1 MRHREFTAYVIAIQT
16 VLLAS
21 IYFDV
26 PFVRKILGFFYLAFV
41 PGLILMFLLRLDKRD
56 VTDPDSDKNP
66 ARTNQEGSRFL
77 VPLLYSIG
85 LGLAFLMFSGVIIN
99 YALPAIG
106 IERPLTTYPIFFSIS
121 LLVLVSLFFVTR
133 RENDLALAPDIKIWQ
148 EVKKHVPITVFL
160 LLLPILSVA
169 GTALMNNTG
178 NNALLLL
185 LIVSIIVFSISTVF
199 LKDSIPAW
207 AYPLAIFTIG
217 ISLLSMHS
225 LDTSRLVGYD
235 IHGEYH
241 VFSLTDSSASWS
253 PYLEEGMYRVGYIY
267 AYMTSISITILPVIF
282 QVITGISPEYIF
294 KFVLVSFFSI
304 IPLIVFRIARCHF
317 DRYTSFLSALF
328 FIVLSYFHTQL
339 PMVTRQGIAFVFFAL
354 LILALFD
361 TRMGALKRRVLF
373 VVFVFSAILAHYS
386 TAIILFLVLT
396 AFFILG
402 TADRKSR
409 SDKVKSNTV
418 ILMAIA
424 LFSWQVYTEGVLQN
438 LVKLIK
444 NVAEHLTEFLEPATR
459 GGTVQSLVGIGTDD
473 PVVRV
478 GFYLGTLTRIFI
490 VLGTIFI
497 FFKWRELKIK
507 RDFVLLQIIGLALLF
522 TVVIVPYAS
531 KGYNAERVY
540 LQTLIILA
548 PSFVIGGLK
557 IMDLLKVRG
566 KGMKYGIVV
575 LVIVFHFAFQSG
587 LIYQFTGTPQNLAL
601 SREGDTYNRLY
612 VHEQDVES
620 ARWLGNTAR
629 GKPIFTDA
637 NGQNILISY
646 GMLPNAKIWTVK
658 ADMELFGNP
667 YIYLR
672 YSNIVNGRITLRGGK
687 DSNVNDTNVPY
698 MLGLDIT
705 DRVFDNGAS
714 RVHRMRTQPLLETA
728 GV

>member
-1 MRHREFTAYVIAIQT
+1 MRHREFSAYVIAIQT

-26 PFVRKILGFFYLAFV
+26 PFIREILGFFYLAFV
-41 PGLILMFLLRLDKRD
+41 PGVVLMFLLRLDKRD
-56 VTDPDSDKNP
+56 LMDPGSDKNH

-85 LGLAFLMFSGVIIN
+85 LSLAFLMFSGVIIN
-99 YALPAIG
+99 YALLAIG
-106 IERPLTTYPIFFSIS
+106 IERPLTTYPVFFSIS

-133 RENDLALAPDIKIWQ
+133 RENALALAPGIKIGS

-160 LLLPILSVA
+160 LILPILSVA

-178 NNALLLL
+178 NNTLLLL
-185 LIVSIIVFSISTVF
+185 LIVSIIVFSMSTVF

-207 AYPLAIFTIG
+207 AYPLALFTIG
-217 ISLLSMHS
+217 ISLLFMHS
-225 LDTSRLVGYD
+225 LDTPHLVGYD

-241 VFSLTDSSASWS
+241 VFRLTDSMASWS
-253 PYLEEGMYRVGYIY
+253 PYLPEGMYRVSYIY
-267 AYMTSISITILPVIF
+267 SYMTSISITILPEIF
-282 QVITGISPEYIF
+282 LVITGISPEYIF

-361 TRMGALKRRVLF
+361 TRMDALKRRALF
-373 VVFVFSAILAHYS
+373 VVFLFSAILAHYS

-396 AFFILG
+396 AFFILS

-424 LFSWQVYTEGVLQN
+424 LFSWQVYTVGVLMN

-444 NVAEHLTEFLEPATR
+444 NVAEHLTEFLEPVTR
-459 GGTVQSLVGIGTDD
+459 GGTVLSLVGIGTDD

-490 VLGTIFI
+490 VVGTIFI
-497 FFKWRELKIK
+497 VFKWRELKIK
-507 RDFVLLQIIGLALLF
+507 RDFVLLQAIGLALLF
-522 TVVIVPYAS
+522 MVVIIPYAS

-557 IMDLLKVRG
+557 IMDLLRVRG
-566 KGMKYGIVV
+566 KEMKYGIVV

-587 LIYQFTGTPQNLAL
+587 LVYQFAGTPQNLVL

-620 ARWLGNTAR
+620 ARWLGNIAKE
-629 GKPIFTDA
+629 KPIFTDA

-646 GMLPNAKIWTVK
+646 GMLPNAKIWVVK

-672 YSNIVNGRITLRGGK
+672 YSNIVKGRITLRGGK
-687 DSNVNDTNVPY
+687 NSNVNDTNVPY

-714 RVHRMRTQPLLETA
+714 RVYRMRAQPFLETA